1 VETKNLTL
9 GLALCLTIA
18 SGLEAQERRFQP
30 GDPSRAD
37 LDNEAQERRFQPGD
51 PSRADPGNW
60 NPPRPKPPILDDA
73 PVRPAPPPATSAPL
87 TPPPTIDA
95 PPNTAAEPS
104 PEAQARIDAAIQK
117 NYDDAEKLLRSTL
130 DNKDGDYLVV
140 KRRIDNIQQVL
151 KRYAASR
158 SSAEARRRA
167 LQVELFNKSVAYQRQ
182 VKRGAL
188 PPEVYE
194 KRIAA
199 ANRDYLEERAE
210 LDSEIAFI
218 VSEENRLQP
227 KLQDLEAQRRLLE
240 AERPVLKKPKLKKA
254 LSASQQLLQNLDAK
268 VRALSALRIK
278 RSLGNER
285 LNGHP

>member
-1 VETKNLTL
+1 METKNLTL

-18 SGLEAQERRFQP
+18 SGL
-30 GDPSRAD
+30 
-37 LDNEAQERRFQPGD
+37 EAQERRFQPGD